1 MKNTFGKIHAFTLVE
16 LLVVIAII
24 GILISLLLPA
34 VQSAREAARRMQ
46 CTNNL
51 KQQAL
56 AVHLF
61 ADANKGKI
69 PNALHGGTLSGG
81 NDATGGDE
89 GIGWFAMCL
98 PFMEQTA
105 VYEQMQLSERQ
116 RAWMTEYQSRTPGSG
131 GTRRQLYGVFTRFYT
146 EEGGN
151 ADSNTPYLIPG
162 GDALIPI
169 AKCPSSTLPAIIP
182 ASFSLPGVG
191 SIRTNW
197 KIRGYATIDYC
208 VCQRSGAPDY
218 LETKGVYKKDRQGTE
233 NGMFATSN
241 YDDGSTLAQVTDGLS
256 NTFMIGEHAY
266 TNGQRDDDTRE
277 PIVGSN
283 DENGICDWPTWAGS
297 QIKDEQVR
305 IGGRLTIPMN
315 LGPNKKRWLS
325 SMDEAAYSEHPGGVN
340 FAMGDGSVR
349 FVNQNIH
356 EKTYS
361 DLFGRS
367 DSNPIGDF

>member
-1 MKNTFGKIHAFTLVE
+1 MKTSTNKQSGFTLVE

-56 AVHLF
+56 SVHMF

-69 PNALHGGTLSGG
+69 PNALNGCTLSGG

-89 GIGWFAMCL
+89 GFGWFAMCL

-105 VYEQMQLSERQ
+105 VYEQMQIAERQ
-116 RAWMTEYQSRTPGSG
+116 KAWYALYWNGTAGTG

-151 ADSNTPYLIPG
+151 SDTNTPYLIPG
-162 GDALIPI
+162 GDTLIPI

-182 ASFSLPGVG
+182 ASFGLPGIG

-197 KIRGYATIDYC
+197 KIRGYATIDYR
-208 VCQRSGAPDY
+208 VCQRNGAPDY
-218 LETKGVYKKDRQGTE
+218 LETSGKYKKDRQGTE
-233 NGMFATSN
+233 SGMFATSN

-256 NTFMIGEHAY
+256 NTFMIGEASY

-277 PIVGSN
+277 PVLGSN
-283 DENGICDWPTWAGS
+283 DENGICDWATWAGS

-305 IGGRLTIPMN
+305 IGGRRTIPMN
-315 LGPNKKRWLS
+315 MLPNKKIWKS
-325 SMDEAAYSEHPGGVN
+325 SMDEAAYSEHPGGAN
-340 FAMGDGSVR
+340 FAQGDASVR
-349 FVNQNIH
+349 FVSENIN
-356 EKTYS
+356 ERTYS
-361 DLFGRS
+361 DLFSRS
-367 DSNPIGDF
+367 SNNPVGDF